1 VSALSP
7 EGGPEQA
14 GALTVR
20 PVGDHGL
27 LVELPGLAEVL
38 SVQAQLE
45 ADPAEG
51 QVDVVA
57 AATTVLVTVRE
68 VRQVEALAARLRLI
82 DPSVPVEQEDAL
94 VAIEVQYDGADL
106 AEVSTLTGM
115 SEEAVVAAHTES
127 RWIAA
132 FGGFAPGFA
141 YLTGGDPRLEVP
153 RRASPRTAVP
163 AGAVALAGAFSAVY
177 PRESPGGWQL
187 IGHTDAVL
195 WDTRRAEPALIRPGN
210 RIRFTAV
217 RELIALR
224 AVEADV
230 GMAPDGTGA
239 GAGLTVVAPGL
250 YSSLQDLG
258 RPGLMA
264 LGVAGAG
271 ALDRAALRQANR
283 LVGNSAGSA
292 AIESLNGGLA
302 LEAAEDLV
310 LAVTG
315 AEVELTISMG
325 DGRERE
331 PDLCA
336 PFLLRDGEVL
346 TQSAPSSGLRAYTA
360 VRGGFD
366 VEEVLGSRSTDSM
379 SGLGPPVLAA
389 GSRLGIGTPPA
400 GSTVGEPE
408 TPRRARAPEVLRVIP
423 GPREDWFED
432 DAVSRLCG
440 AEWTVTAQSN
450 RIGLR
455 FDGPPLARG
464 FEGELPS
471 EGTVSGALQVPP
483 SGLPVLFLAD
493 HPVTGGYPVVAVVV
507 AADLDRAAQLP
518 PGAVVRFRT

>member
-1 VSALSP
+1 M
-7 EGGPEQA
+7 
-14 GALTVR
+14 
-20 PVGDHGL
+20 GDHGL

-38 SVQAQLE
+38 SVQAQLQAE
-45 ADPAEG
+45 PTEG

-57 AATTVLVTVRE
+57 AATTVLVTVQE
-68 VRQVEALAARLRLI
+68 PQQVQALVARLALI

-106 AEVSTLTGM
+106 AEVSATTGM
-115 SEEAVVAAHTES
+115 SEEAVVAAHTGS
-127 RWIAA
+127 PWIAA

-141 YLTGGDPRLEVP
+141 YLTGGDQRLEVP

-163 AGAVALAGAFSAVY
+163 AGSVALAGAFSAVY

-195 WDTRRAEPALIRPGN
+195 WDTGRAEPALIRPGN

-217 RELIALR
+217 RELVALR
-224 AVEADV
+224 AVEPDV
-230 GMAPDGTGA
+230 VPAPAGPVAGT
-239 GAGLTVVAPGL
+239 GLTVVAPGL
-250 YSSLQDLG
+250 YSTLQDLG

-264 LGVAGAG
+264 LGVAEAG

-283 LVGNSAGSA
+283 LVGNDAGAA
-292 AIESLNGGLA
+292 AIESLNGGLV

-315 AEVELTISMG
+315 AEVGLTISGG

-331 PDLCA
+331 AELCA
-336 PFLLRDGEVL
+336 PFLLRDGELL
-346 TQSAPSSGLRAYTA
+346 TLSAPSSGLRAYTA

-366 VEEVLGSRSTDSM
+366 APEVLGSRSTDSL
-379 SGLGPPVLAA
+379 SGLGPSALAP
-389 GSRLGIGTPPA
+389 GSRLGVGEPPA
-400 GSTVGEPE
+400 GSTVGDPE
-408 TPRRARAPEVLRVIP
+408 TPRRSRAPEILRVIP
-423 GPREDWFED
+423 GPREDWFDD
-432 DAVSRLCG
+432 DAVSRLC
-440 AEWTVTAQSN
+440 AADWTVTARSN

-455 FDGPPLARG
+455 LDGPPLARAS
-464 FEGELPS
+464 EGELPS
-471 EGTVSGALQVPP
+471 EGTVRGALQVPP

-518 PGAVVRFRT
+518 PGAVVRFRI